1 MQQFRLSNS
10 QAILLSKWVL
20 DNALS
25 WWCMP
30 CLPRREN
37 ILSRPSVQTGY
48 FLKRGPDHLPI
59 FERCLL
65 SGTSISCNWGHSHDA
80 GLSYCDSKTA
90 SLELLGRLNA
100 WSKCP
105 TKTIEV
111 IFCRGLVYIFP
122 TITLYGQLHRSG
134 LRLLRCYSC
143 CCPCCCCY
151 YYSCCCCC
159 CYTWDFLPS
168 YHQSVPH
175 TRGFACGYD
184 LVDGIIGECMFTYIY
199 VMYIMLQ

>member
-30 CLPRREN
+30 CLSRREN

-65 SGTSISCNWGHSHDA
+65 SVTSIFCNWGHSHDA
-80 GLSYCDSKTA
+80 GLSYCDSKTV
-90 SLELLGRLNA
+90 SLELLSRLNA

-105 TKTIEV
+105 TILSWWTEDD
-111 IFCRGLVYIFP
+111 RGDIL
-122 TITLYGQLHRSG
+122 QRSG
-134 LRLLRCYSC
+134 VHFPHDYIIRPAASIRLTPVALLLVLLPLLLLLLLLVLLLLLLQVGLSSLLSSIRSSYSRLREWL
-143 CCPCCCCY
+143 
-151 YYSCCCCC
+151 
-159 CYTWDFLPS
+159 
-168 YHQSVPH
+168 
-175 TRGFACGYD
+175 
-184 LVDGIIGECMFTYIY
+184 
-199 VMYIMLQ
+199 